1 MSRTLDRLMLAAA
14 MAAAAMLAQ
23 PRTAAAQV
31 APPPADTARADLAP
45 GEVEVDVLPELVTPA
60 QLPLLARQHYPET
73 LRRTGTEGSVVLEF
87 TVAADGHVQRGTIHV
102 VSVSHQEFLEPAMR
116 VVHRLRF
123 RPAMFQGKAI
133 AAPVTLPVVFA
144 LHDA

>member
-1 MSRTLDRLMLAAA
+1 MSRTLDRLLLVAA

-31 APPPADTARADLAP
+31 APPPADTADGLAP
-45 GEVEVDVLPELVTPA
+45 GEVEVDVPPELLTPA
-60 QLPLLARQHYPET
+60 QLPRLARQHYPEV

-87 TVAADGHVQRGTIHV
+87 TVAADGHVQRGTVHV

-123 RPAMFQGKAI
+123 RPATFQGKAI
-133 AAPVTLPVVFA
+133 AAPITLPIVFA